1 MQLLIWTGTGEP
13 HISRSHIS
21 IINNH
26 YQSIGCEDQIG
37 FDCQVSL
44 SHYNIIFT
52 IIVSNV
58 LLPPLPPLSSTYIP
72 PPTYSRRLSL
82 YERNA
87 DIQVASTE
95 FSGMFYDNAVRLVG
109 LFWNAKN
116 YILDE

>member
-13 HISRSHIS
+13 HISRAQIS

-58 LLPPLPPLSSTYIP
+58 LLPPLPPPYHLLIFLLPHTH
-72 PPTYSRRLSL
+72 
-82 YERNA
+82 
-87 DIQVASTE
+87 
-95 FSGMFYDNAVRLVG
+95 VG
-109 LFWNAKN
+109 GG
-116 YILDE
+116 I